1 MPVKV
6 SRVPPARDPLVGV
19 KMVVEGVEGAKQQRG
34 GGAKELVLPS
44 SSLAESRRLLAAW
57 FTASPL
63 PSPTTTRTVYPPA
76 TSGGITHWS
85 CVAVA
90 VVTGQS
96 MVALLVRASPE
107 CPTNVMVFS
116 WAAERVD
123 PPGPAPTPAIVAR
136 NLVPVTVNT
145 DPVTR
150 ALPEKEVVV
159 MVGVA

>member
-6 SRVPPARDPLVGV
+6 SRVPPACDPLVGLKTV
-19 KMVVEGVEGAKQQRG
+19 LEGVEGAKQQRG
-34 GGAKELVLPS
+34 GGAKELVLS
-44 SSLAESRRLLAAW
+44 SSWADSRRPLAAW

-63 PSPTTTRTVYPPA
+63 PSPTTTCTVYPPA

-123 PPGPAPTPAIVAR
+123 PPGPAPTPAVVAR